1 MCEKKGVC
9 LCAFSS
15 HFYISVKYSRM
26 GFCSNGLVSLF
37 KIFLRA
43 GRRLKTRV
51 RVIVFA
57 LLFFK
62 GFLEN
67 RTGAPVRGPGRRRRE
82 AAEGEPLLRRCCP
95 EAALGGGGNRGGEPS

>member
-1 MCEKKGVC
+1 MCLFQSFLYFGKVQ
-9 LCAFSS
+9 SD
-15 HFYISVKYSRM
+15 

-67 RTGAPVRGPGRRRRE
+67 RTGATVRGPGPPS
-82 AAEGEPLLRRCCP
+82 A
-95 EAALGGGGNRGGEPS
+95 GGG